1 MTITVPNSSPIDAQL
16 PDQEMAAQGIIEQAR
31 VQFGRRVSGRWT
43 KVRAG
48 QAGRVIVEE
57 AQQMRARAIVLPLP
71 PRTGATAF
79 GKTVE
84 TVLAER
90 PRRGSSSRPVP
101 RRRRRPRPYALR
113 SCQTRVTST
122 ARRRAILSAIMVVI
136 GVLLLVLT
144 FAGGGG
150 PLSLGTI
157 LGVLFLL
164 AGIMRLRL
172 ERSPR

>member
-1 MTITVPNSSPIDAQL
+1 
-16 PDQEMAAQGIIEQAR
+16 
-31 VQFGRRVSGRWT
+31 
-43 KVRAG
+43 
-48 QAGRVIVEE
+48 
-57 AQQMRARAIVLPLP
+57 MRARAIVLPLP
-71 PRTGATAF
+71 PRTGTTMF

-90 PRRGSSSRPVP
+90 PVPRHHPGRPVRRSGLGRYAAPVVPDP
-101 RRRRRPRPYALR
+101 RDVHRAAP
-113 SCQTRVTST
+113 
-122 ARRRAILSAIMVVI
+122 RAILSAIMVVI
-136 GVLLLVLT
+136 GVRCSCST

-150 PLSLGTI
+150 PLSLGVL